1 MAKTATNF
9 SLRKAFPPMRMVK
22 FRPLEE
28 RVIAEWMMAAGV
40 TCDEDYHLS
49 KIVEHVR
56 SFVIEQFKNQAEPH
70 RLWVADLI
78 HEEDDQ

>member
-1 MAKTATNF
+1 MAKTAARW
-9 SLRKAFPPMRMVK
+9 SMRKAFPPMRMVK
-22 FRPLEE
+22 FAPLEQ

-49 KIVEHVR
+49 KIAEHAR
-56 SFVIEQFKNQAEPH
+56 AFVIGQFKQQAEPH

-78 HEEDDQ
+78 HEEED